1 MGSTKRGSQGSPK
14 KRVLGIPHK
23 SGCATNVG
31 HTGPGGHMFTI
42 GSGNKEDGDMLHT
55 SIKKMA
61 IMAPNMAMKLPRN
74 GPAVNRLF

>member
-1 MGSTKRGSQGSPK
+1 
-14 KRVLGIPHK
+14 
-23 SGCATNVG
+23 
-31 HTGPGGHMFTI
+31 MFTI